1 MKTNDIVYDEV
12 LEHNVVILD
21 DSDVNNI
28 KVRKTYDIRESKDTT
43 IYSRKIS
50 DLSPIEETYTLPVEW
65 VVTSI
70 VDIKATSFEEAIEYF
85 NNNKESVISKVLM
98 ENNSEYKGDET
109 FRIRGSNEDENGNQ
123 YLSDDE
129 SNWIMDLY
137 I

>member
-70 VDIKATSFEEAIEYF
+70 VDIKATSFEEAIKYF
-85 NNNKESVISKVLM
+85 NHNKESVISKVLM

-109 FRIRGSNEDENGNQ
+109 FRIQGSDEDEEGNQ

-129 SNWIMDLY
+129 ADWIMELY

>member
-70 VDIKATSFEEAIEYF
+70 VDIKATSFEEAVEYF

-109 FRIRGSNEDENGNQ
+109 FRIQGSNEDENGNQ

-129 SNWIMDLY
+129 SNWIMELY

>member
-70 VDIKATSFEEAIEYF
+70 VDIKATSFEEAVEYF

-109 FRIRGSNEDENGNQ
+109 FRIQGSDEDEEGNQ

-129 SNWIMDLY
+129 ADWIMELY